1 MSKKTFYLVLRMDS
15 SFVGTDIFGRET
27 KMALQKGQYACPVFS
42 TKKEAVEHA
51 DGRFEIIT
59 VIASENKAK

>member
-1 MSKKTFYLVLRMDS
+1 MDS
-15 SFVGTDIFGRET
+15 SFVTTDMFGRET
-27 KMALQKGQYACPVFS
+27 KIDLKKGQYACPVFS

-51 DGRFEIIT
+51 DNRFKILK